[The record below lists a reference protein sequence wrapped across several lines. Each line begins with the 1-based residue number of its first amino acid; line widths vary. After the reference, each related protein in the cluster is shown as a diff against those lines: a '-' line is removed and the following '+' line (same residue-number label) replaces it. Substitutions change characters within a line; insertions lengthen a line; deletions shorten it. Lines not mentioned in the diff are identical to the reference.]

1 MAKRP
6 KQEEIPL
13 EGKGVAPVTDKKL
26 TKLGED
32 FIDKRDAKAT
42 LAEELTGLETK
53 IKDRMA
59 EIGVEVY
66 RFGDQEMR
74 IKLGKAHI
82 KVKTIK
88 NEGAEEQFDGT
99 D

>member
-1 MAKRP
+1 MPKRP
-6 KQEEIPL
+6 AQEEIPM

-32 FIDKRDAKAT
+32 FIDKRDSKAT
-42 LAEELTGLETK
+42 LAEEMTGLETK

-59 EIGVEVY
+59 EVGIEVY

-74 IKLGKAHI
+74 IKLGKAHV
-82 KVKTIK
+82 KVKTVK
-88 NEGAEEQFDGT
+88 NEGADEEPGDS